1 MKDLF
6 VAKIIMVLYLEK
18 RKAVKVARNIAG
30 ASWISEENRVNSF
43 KWLKHVMYLASQKG
57 KIKKERRKKA
67 EFKW

>member
-30 ASWISEENRVNSF
+30 TSWISEENRVNSF